1 MIYGDLYKRFFKRLL
16 DILFS
21 VVVLFVASPFLLL
34 LAIGVIFSM
43 GFPVF
48 FSQERIGKNEK
59 LFKVIKFRSMS
70 NRRDANGDL
79 LPNKERLT
87 RFGAF
92 LRKCSLDELP
102 QLINVIKG
110 DMSLIGPRP
119 LFVKYLPYYTD
130 NENKRHD
137 VRPGI
142 TGWAQINGRN
152 HLDWESRLA
161 MDVYYVGHL
170 SFGFDVKIFF
180 STIVKV
186 LRGGDVVVALDPL
199 INVPLDEYRKNSVKK
214 T

>member
-1 MIYGDLYKRFFKRLL
+1 MLYGDLYKRFFKRFL

-21 VVVLFVASPFLLL
+21 VVVLLVASPFLFL
-34 LAIGVIFSM
+34 LAIGVISSM

-70 NRRDANGDL
+70 NRRDANGNL
-79 LPNKERLT
+79 LSNKDRLT

-102 QLINVIKG
+102 QLLNVIKG

-119 LFVKYLPYYTD
+119 LFVKYLSYYTD
-130 NENKRHD
+130 NEKKRHD

-161 MDVYYVGHL
+161 MDVYYVDHL
-170 SFGFDVKIFF
+170 SFRFDVKIFF